1 MLLHCVGLA
10 SLELEKQRGI
20 FDFYQIV
27 DVLETRLH
35 KLNLAFDSVIAVSY
49 RLTHHIFLA
58 GFKFAGKQLDKLVL
72 NILDEVELGLSVVRH
87 DKHSQERVGLLDARI
102 GHLYENVGVLLKIDH

>member
-1 MLLHCVGLA
+1 MIHGVSHLLLHSVGLT

-27 DVLETRLH
+27 YVLETRLH
-35 KLNLAFDSVIAVSY
+35 KLNLAFDSVVAVGY

-58 GFKFAGKQLDKLVL
+58 GFKFTGKQLDKLVL
-72 NILDEVELGLSVVRH
+72 DVLDEVELCFAVMVH
-87 DKHSQERVGLLDARI
+87 DKDC
-102 GHLYENVGVLLKIDH
+102 